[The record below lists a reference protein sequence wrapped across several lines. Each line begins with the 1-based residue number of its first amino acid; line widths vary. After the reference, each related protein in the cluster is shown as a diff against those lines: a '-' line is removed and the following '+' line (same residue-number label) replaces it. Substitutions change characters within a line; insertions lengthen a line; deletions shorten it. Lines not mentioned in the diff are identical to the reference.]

1 MPWGSWLGL
10 LPGRAILMITVTWL
24 RLMSQET
31 SGSTDAPTRPRL
43 LPRSQGL
50 DLSLNLGEHLDL
62 LDRMSA

>member
-10 LPGRAILMITVTWL
+10 LLGRAILTITVTWL

-31 SGSTDAPTRPRL
+31 SGSKDAPTHPRL
-43 LPRSQGL
+43 LPCSQGSHF
-50 DLSLNLGEHLDL
+50 SLNLGEHLDL